1 MSQSPA
7 DARSA
12 LIRRQVM
19 FWSIATVLF
28 VLLLWLFSGIL
39 LPFVLG
45 MVIAYFLDPV
55 ADFFER
61 RGLSRVMATT
71 LILVLFAAIFIAAV
85 LIVVPVVGGQIANFA
100 AKVPD
105 YIDRLQALASSARTG
120 PLAFLF
126 AGQEADLKQEL
137 ASMASSATGFVTSF
151 LGGLWSSSLAVVNFV
166 SLFVVT
172 PVVAFYLLL
181 DWDRMVAKIDEW
193 TPRQNVGTVR
203 RIARDIDASVAG
215 FVRGQGSLCLILG
228 TYYGIGLTLVGL
240 NFGLL
245 IGLFAGLISFIPY
258 IGSTLGLLIAVG
270 VALVQYWPEWPWI
283 VAVVAVFMVGQFF
296 EGNILQPKL
305 VGASVGL
312 HPVWLMFALFA
323 FGALF
328 GFVGL
333 LIAVPAAAA
342 VGVLVRFVLTQ
353 YLQSEMYNGRSL
365 PPQPTVDVLTGSTG
379 AASKAE
385 EARVIDVASGRVKA
399 ASNPGAE

>member
-1 MSQSPA
+1 MSQAAA
-7 DARSA
+7 DRRSA
-12 LIRRQVM
+12 LIRRQIL
-19 FWSIATVLF
+19 FWSIAAVMF

-71 LILVLFAAIFIAAV
+71 LILVLFAATFIAAV
-85 LIVVPVVGGQIANFA
+85 LIVVPVIGGQIANFV
-100 AKVPD
+100 AKLPD
-105 YIDRLQALASSARTG
+105 YVDRLQGLASWARTG

-126 AGQEADLKQEL
+126 AGQETDLKQEL
-137 ASMASSATGFVTSF
+137 ASVASSATGFVTSF

-181 DWDRMVAKIDEW
+181 DWDRMVAKVDDW
-193 TPRQNVGTVR
+193 TPRQHVGTVR
-203 RIARDIDASVAG
+203 RIARDIDSSVAG

-270 VALVQYWPEWPWI
+270 VALVQYWPDWPWI
-283 VAVVAVFMVGQFF
+283 VAVVAVFLVGQFF

-323 FGALF
+323 FGTLF

-342 VGVLVRFVLTQ
+342 VAVLVRFALAQ
-353 YLQSEMYNGRSL
+353 YLQSEMYVGRTL
-365 PPQPTVDVLTGSTG
+365 PPAPTVDVLSD
-379 AASKAE
+379 ASVDSSKAE
-385 EARVIDVASGRVKA
+385 EARVIDVASGRA
-399 ASNPGAE
+399 RSADLPNIE